1 MQRRVIAAIA
11 AVLLAGI
18 GAVLMFTYVSN
29 ADARAMAGQEPTDVL
44 VVVAADG
51 VPAGTL
57 GKNLAPFVELK
68 KLPRAAVAA
77 NALSNTVDIQ
87 DLATTTDLKPGEQVL
102 ASRFAP
108 PNTEGGKK
116 GDIPVPNDMQQI
128 SMATESQRAV
138 AGRIVP
144 GDKIAI
150 NVTKDNQTAQ
160 LFRNVLVLRVDGG
173 STPDGAAS
181 GSGVMLTLALK
192 PTDVRKLVAALQS
205 AQLWI
210 VLDAKSNDG
219 SAEAPISLTLGK
231 ASQ

>member
-18 GAVLMFTYVSN
+18 GAVLMFTYVTN

-44 VVVAADG
+44 VVAKD

-57 GKNLAPFVELK
+57 GKNLAPYVELK
-68 KLPRAAVAA
+68 KLPRSAIAA
-77 NALSNTVDIQ
+77 NALRDTADIL
-87 DLATTTDLKPGEQVL
+87 DLATTTELKQGEQVL
-102 ASRFAP
+102 ASRFAA
-108 PNTEGGKK
+108 PNTDGGKT
-116 GDIPVPNDMQQI
+116 GAIPVPNDMQQI
-128 SMATESQRAV
+128 SLATDSQRAV

-150 NVTKDNQTAQ
+150 NVTKGNETAE

-173 STPDGAAS
+173 TTPDGPAS
-181 GSGVMLTLALK
+181 GGVTLTLALK
-192 PTDVRKLVAALQS
+192 PADTQLLVASLEG

-210 VLDAKSNDG
+210 VLEAKNSNG
-219 SAEAPISLTLGK
+219 LPGTPISVNLGK
-231 ASQ
+231 

>member
-44 VVVAADG
+44 VVAKD

-57 GKNLAPFVELK
+57 GKDLAPYVELK
-68 KLPRAAVAA
+68 QLPRTAIAA
-77 NALSNTVDIQ
+77 NALRDTAEIQ
-87 DLATTTDLKPGEQVL
+87 DLATTTELKQGEQVL
-102 ASRFAP
+102 ASRFAAP
-108 PNTEGGKK
+108 DSDGGTS
-116 GDIPVPNDMQQI
+116 GQIAVPNNMQQI
-128 SMATESQRAV
+128 SLMIDSQRAV

-160 LFRNVLVLRVDGG
+160 LFRDVLVLRVDGG
-173 STPDGAAS
+173 STTDGAAATS
-181 GSGVMLTLALK
+181 AVMLTLALT
-192 PTDVRKLVAALQS
+192 PDNVKLLTS
-205 AQLWI
+205 SLETAQLWI
-210 VLDAKSNDG
+210 VLDSKTKSGD
-219 SAEAPISLTLGK
+219 AEAPISVNLGK
-231 ASQ
+231 